1 MADNKQTEPP
11 VEPTNT
17 DTNPTANPKSEAGS
31 ATPPTKGKKTKRFS
45 LPLPKLP
52 FRRKKEA
59 QDETNSE
66 AETESSPT
74 TSEPLEPDEVI
85 NLMDQHI
92 KIKVEPDTVRLQ
104 RQMEETI
111 DQTKD
116 THAVRVRINVVKTL
130 LIVGA
135 LILLYPLYQI
145 VPSVISSEQFAQLKS
160 RIPFL
165 ASDQSEEET
174 AVESQD
180 DQSTATT
187 SAQIRIRFEP
197 DQIQTRDAIRALL
210 VNSGFNEIDLIE
222 DAELENGIELASK
235 VDNSQLKEQLYQLL
249 APNYSVSSESAIVST
264 DSDFDAVI
272 LIGEQEL

>member
-1 MADNKQTEPP
+1 
-11 VEPTNT
+11 
-17 DTNPTANPKSEAGS
+17 
-31 ATPPTKGKKTKRFS
+31 
-45 LPLPKLP
+45 
-52 FRRKKEA
+52 
-59 QDETNSE
+59 
-66 AETESSPT
+66 
-74 TSEPLEPDEVI
+74 
-85 NLMDQHI
+85 
-92 KIKVEPDTVRLQ
+92 
-104 RQMEETI
+104 
-111 DQTKD
+111 
-116 THAVRVRINVVKTL
+116 
-130 LIVGA
+130 
-135 LILLYPLYQI
+135 
-145 VPSVISSEQFAQLKS
+145 
-160 RIPFL
+160 
-165 ASDQSEEET
+165 
-174 AVESQD
+174 QD